1 MLIAIG
7 IILFKGKI
15 YSTIIKVLYAFFYI
29 DIIDHPLSTVV
40 YIIQKMGGYIWNSEY
55 ITLVINLL
63 DIIVILCI
71 YQICLR
77 TKIKRYWNIDISNGF
92 YCIGIII
99 ATIGSGINAY
109 TTIVFN
115 QTRESLTI
123 PIYILLSVLIEIIY
137 ILGIVMSFLDVLRV
151 QYKNELD
158 IKNKYLDIS
167 KAYYSNIESQM
178 HKIQKLKHDMNH
190 QLYIVRYYLSEKNIM
205 KQYNTLIYIPENYQK
220 KIIYIM

>member
-77 TKIKRYWNIDISNGF
+77 TKIKRYWNIDISNRF